1 MPPASYLLLFNREK
15 EGACFLFPA
24 LLSSPTTRRAENASV
39 SFRRAQRQGKSTKER
54 RRWAKRRREA
64 KKGVVIFS
72 SPSWPRRKEEKQ
84 KRRLRRRFGGRA
96 PLRRSG
102 SFAGLRN
109 SQSSH
114 PGTRIQGAGGILD
127 QGRRRTQ
134 SVARQH
140 QAKKRR
146 SRAAL
151 PKKESALVLS
161 FSSCRSRLN
170 ALAGAAM
177 KATPLS
183 CPPRNVP

>member
-1 MPPASYLLLFNREK
+1 MLPFPCVAFFSNNAQGRERLCVLSKSATSGQEHQREK
-15 EGACFLFPA
+15 A
-24 LLSSPTTRRAENASV
+24 LGEE
-39 SFRRAQRQGKSTKER
+39 K
-54 RRWAKRRREA
+54 KRS